1 MNVTQEKSGNGEVVL
16 TVEVDE
22 GQYDRHL
29 TSASRRLA
37 QRVDI
42 PGFRKGKA
50 PRMIVQNF
58 VGMASLAEEALKSLI
73 PEVLNDAIEQEDI
86 DAFTTPEVEIEELEP
101 VVKIK
106 ATVPLMPSIKIGD
119 YKSVRVDDQPDE
131 VTDETVDDAIERL
144 RHTQSYLEPTDRA
157 AEIND
162 VVTMSLK
169 VMVADRVVMDVED
182 REFFLREKVSVPFEN
197 FYEEVAG
204 LSAGEERSLQ
214 LTVPD
219 GIREEEIIGKTADVH
234 IKVSD
239 VKQEVLPPLDDGLAA
254 LYNED
259 GVTTLSELR
268 THLRTTLEETAEAR
282 LMRELETKVVD
293 AIADVSEVEISP
305 IVIEREGQYIVQQQV
320 ERHNQL
326 LGNRSSAIDLDDIPK
341 ETYEQAETEAEA
353 RIRRS
358 LVMTELVKLEN
369 VDVTD
374 EEITAEIERT
384 NEFIGPEREQLED
397 NEENRESIASYLKNQ
412 RALNNMIMMA
422 RGPAPDDEASEDAP
436 SSDQSKTPD

>member
-1 MNVTQEKSGNGEVVL
+1 MNVIHEKSDNGEIVL
-16 TVEVDE
+16 TLEVDE

-42 PGFRKGKA
+42 PCFRKGKA
-50 PRMIVQNF
+50 PRVIVQSF
-58 VGMASLAEEALKSLI
+58 VGIESLAEEALKSLV
-73 PEVLNDAIEQEDI
+73 PEAVNDAIRQEDI
-86 DAFTTPEVEIEELEP
+86 DAFTTPKVEIEELEP

-131 VTDETVDDAIERL
+131 ITDESVDDAIERL
-144 RHTQSYLEPTDRA
+144 RHTQSYLEPVDRA
-157 AEIND
+157 AKIDD
-162 VVTMSLK
+162 VVTMSIK
-169 VMVADRVVMDVED
+169 AMVADRVVLDVED
-182 REFFLREKVSVPFEN
+182 REVLLREKVSVPFEN

-219 GIREEEIIGKTADVH
+219 ELRDEEIIGKTADIQ

-239 VKQEVLPPLDDGLAA
+239 VKQEVLPPLDDSLAA

-259 GVTTLSELR
+259 GVTTLLELR
-268 THLRTTLEETAEAR
+268 AHLHTTLEESAEAR

-293 AIADVSEVEISP
+293 AIAEVSEVEISA
-305 IVIEREGQYIVQQQV
+305 IIIEREGQYIVQNQV

-326 LGNRSSAIDLDDIPK
+326 LGDRSSAIDLDDIPS
-341 ETYEQAETEAEA
+341 ETYEQAEAEAEA

-358 LVMTELVKLEN
+358 LVMTELVKLED
-369 VDVTD
+369 VQVTD

-384 NEFIGPEREQLED
+384 NEFVGPEREQLED
-397 NEENRESIASYLKNQ
+397 NEENRETVASYLRNQ
-412 RALNNMIMMA
+412 RALTNIIMMA
-422 RGPAPDDEASEDAP
+422 RGLSSEDEASEDTPP
-436 SSDQSKTPD
+436 SD

>member
-1 MNVTQEKSGNGEVVL
+1 MNVIHEKSDNGEIVL
-16 TVEVDE
+16 TLEVDE

-50 PRMIVQNF
+50 PRVIVQSF
-58 VGMASLAEEALKSLI
+58 VGIESLAEEALKSLV
-73 PEVLNDAIEQEDI
+73 PEAVNDAIRQEDI
-86 DAFTTPEVEIEELEP
+86 DAFTTPKVEIEELEP

-119 YKSVRVDDQPDE
+119 YKSVRVDDQPE
-131 VTDETVDDAIERL
+131 EITDESVDDAIERL
-144 RHTQSYLEPTDRA
+144 RHTQSYLEPVDRA
-157 AEIND
+157 AKIDD
-162 VVTMSLK
+162 VVTMSIK
-169 VMVADRVVMDVED
+169 AMVADRVVLDVED
-182 REFFLREKVSVPFEN
+182 REVLLREKVSVPFEN

-219 GIREEEIIGKTADVH
+219 ELRDEEIIGKTADIQ

-239 VKQEVLPPLDDGLAA
+239 VKQEVLPPLDDSLAV

-259 GVTTLSELR
+259 GVTTLLELR
-268 THLRTTLEETAEAR
+268 AHLHTTLEESAEAR
-282 LMRELETKVVD
+282 LMRDLETKVVD

-305 IVIEREGQYIVQQQV
+305 IIIEREGQYIIQNQV

-326 LGNRSSAIDLDDIPK
+326 LGDRSSAIDLDDIPS
-341 ETYEQAETEAEA
+341 ETYEQAEAEAEA

-358 LVMTELVKLEN
+358 LVMTELVKLED
-369 VDVTD
+369 VQVTD

-384 NEFIGPEREQLED
+384 NEFVGPEREQLED
-397 NEENRESIASYLKNQ
+397 NEENRETVASYLRNQ
-412 RALNNMIMMA
+412 RALTNIIMMA
-422 RGPAPDDEASEDAP
+422 RGLSSEDEASEDTPP
-436 SSDQSKTPD
+436 SD